1 MRWYNKLKLVFRI
14 YTRRIFVTLLLFGM
28 SYMAFYMTDRVV
40 TKYIGDRYDIWQVE
54 RSFSVNPD
62 DSGFIYFVD
71 REQDQTVSSKV
82 CEYMKQLKDIDSCGY
97 FISTSLVDGDI
108 DNGDYIGAYI
118 IDKDIIDI
126 GNLKLDQNIRDKVDV
141 LKDDEKI
148 VLLGNFFR
156 KRLNKDKV
164 MQLYEG
170 DEITVVQADG
180 CLKAGARWIH
190 EDKLFGASFGAQDNY
205 VLDDNAVII
214 IGSLEKILDSEVYS
228 NMIQNICFKCKDG
241 MFENVTDDIKNFCY
255 EEGINISVINYGD
268 EIKQQYIKSN
278 IIDDNNT
285 FTATVMIVVLAVIA
299 ISISNIMYC
308 IMSKMHYGIMMS
320 TGMSKRD
327 IMWIVTAQNMI
338 VLVLAGVGAWCIR
351 IKMLFGTF
359 FPKEVIESTGRYY
372 EGVYAAH
379 TYYMPFILIIEIIV
393 VMLISNI
400 IPYIIIRWASVTDML
415 EGRDW

>member
-170 DEITVVQADG
+170 DEITVVQA
-180 CLKAGARWIH
+180 C
-190 EDKLFGASFGAQDNY
+190 Q
-205 VLDDNAVII
+205 
-214 IGSLEKILDSEVYS
+214 
-228 NMIQNICFKCKDG
+228 
-241 MFENVTDDIKNFCY
+241 
-255 EEGINISVINYGD
+255 
-268 EIKQQYIKSN
+268 
-278 IIDDNNT
+278 
-285 FTATVMIVVLAVIA
+285 
-299 ISISNIMYC
+299 
-308 IMSKMHYGIMMS
+308 
-320 TGMSKRD
+320 
-327 IMWIVTAQNMI
+327 
-338 VLVLAGVGAWCIR
+338 
-351 IKMLFGTF
+351 F
-359 FPKEVIESTGRYY
+359 FR
-372 EGVYAAH
+372 
-379 TYYMPFILIIEIIV
+379 
-393 VMLISNI
+393 
-400 IPYIIIRWASVTDML
+400 
-415 EGRDW
+415 

>member
-214 IGSLEKILDSEVYS
+214 IGSLEKILDSEVY
-228 NMIQNICFKCKDG
+228 
-241 MFENVTDDIKNFCY
+241 
-255 EEGINISVINYGD
+255 
-268 EIKQQYIKSN
+268 
-278 IIDDNNT
+278 
-285 FTATVMIVVLAVIA
+285 
-299 ISISNIMYC
+299 
-308 IMSKMHYGIMMS
+308 
-320 TGMSKRD
+320 
-327 IMWIVTAQNMI
+327 
-338 VLVLAGVGAWCIR
+338 
-351 IKMLFGTF
+351 
-359 FPKEVIESTGRYY
+359 
-372 EGVYAAH
+372 
-379 TYYMPFILIIEIIV
+379 
-393 VMLISNI
+393 
-400 IPYIIIRWASVTDML
+400 
-415 EGRDW
+415 